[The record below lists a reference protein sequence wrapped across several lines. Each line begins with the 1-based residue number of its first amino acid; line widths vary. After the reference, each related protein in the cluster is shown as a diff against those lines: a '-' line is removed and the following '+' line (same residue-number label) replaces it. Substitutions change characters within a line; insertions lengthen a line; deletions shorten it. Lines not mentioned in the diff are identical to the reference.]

1 MNVRRVIRLKKWSF
15 SLGIITLI
23 GLVLMFFNFTHE
35 EMVEFDKEL
44 SETFIGNEF
53 VQFFHH
59 IGEPYWIASATLLL
73 VLFLLFRRKNYRGM
87 LFVLFSVGGGN
98 LLYHLLIEWIQ
109 RVRLDMPQQL
119 TSFSFPSNH
128 AMVGLLYLFT
138 YAYFLT
144 ENHTSIKWRIG
155 VWISAITL
163 TLLVGLSRIAGNNHY
178 GTDVLA
184 GWMVGYSF
192 FIIVVIWYEW
202 RTRMMNKR
210 KPIAD

>member
-1 MNVRRVIRLKKWSF
+1 MRKWLF
-15 SLGIITLI
+15 SLGIVTFI
-23 GLVLMFFNFTHE
+23 GFILMFFNFTHE
-35 EMVEFDKEL
+35 EMNEL
-44 SETFIGNEF
+44 DEELGEALIGNEF
-53 VQFFHH
+53 VRFFHH
-59 IGEPYWIASATLLL
+59 IGEPYWIASATLVLM
-73 VLFLLFRRKNYRGM
+73 LFLLLRRKNYRGM

-98 LLYHLLIEWIQ
+98 LLNNLLKEWIQ
-109 RVRLDMPQQL
+109 RVRPDMPHQL

-144 ENHTSIKWRIG
+144 EKEPSKKKRIA
-155 VWISAITL
+155 VWISAITF

-184 GWMVGYSF
+184 GWMAGYSF

-210 KPIAD
+210 RPISD